1 METHLQRIHNKG
13 ACLLDRERRV
23 SRVERRLR
31 LANSHVHVLV
41 TLVLQ
46 LHLARLPLTGLRRR
60 KLDAIDL
67 CDQTVF
73 SATISQSLI
82 YIFSLKQMNV
92 EGGR

>member
-1 METHLQRIHNKG
+1 MHNKD
-13 ACLLDRERRV
+13 ACLLDGERRV

-82 YIFSLKQMNV
+82 CIYLA
-92 EGGR
+92 